1 MQRLLMPIILIMA
14 GVGVLWITNAQAHRS
29 LQSNQRCFAETDVC
43 IEGPIRT
50 FWEQYNG
57 LYTFGFPLA
66 PQEEARVEG
75 QRLHVQW
82 FERVRLEVH
91 PDNPPSY
98 RVLIGR
104 LGEERL
110 AQQGRSW
117 QESASNTPD
126 NDCRFFA
133 ETGYNVCGTF
143 LETWEHSI
151 DPNGGASNDL
161 TSLRIFGLPLSEAR
175 VETLEDGRTY
185 TVQWFERTRFELHP
199 ENEPPYDVLI
209 GRLGDEVRSYVSP
222 TATPQPTTTPT
233 FTPTPEPTSKPRRRK
248 PQPTSEPTITPV
260 PTFPLYP

>member
-1 MQRLLMPIILIMA
+1 MLIIFIA
-14 GVGVLWITNAQAHRS
+14 TGIGVLCITNAQARRTT
-29 LQSNQRCFAETDVC
+29 QNDQRCFTETDFC

-50 FWEQYNG
+50 FWEQHNG

-66 PQEEARVEG
+66 PQEEARVER
-75 QRLHVQW
+75 QRLQVQW

-110 AQQGRSW
+110 AQQGRAW
-117 QESASNTPD
+117 QNAPHTVPRD
-126 NDCRFFA
+126 DCRFFA
-133 ETGYNVCGTF
+133 ETGYNVCGAF
-143 LETWEHSI
+143 LETWQRSANS
-151 DPNGGASNDL
+151 NGNTSNDI

-175 VETLEDGRTY
+175 VETLEDGRAY

-199 ENEPPYDVLI
+199 ENDPPYDVLI
-209 GRLGDEVRSYVSP
+209 GRLGDEVRGYVAPTVTPLP
-222 TATPQPTTTPT
+222 TATPTL
-233 FTPTPEPTSKPRRRK
+233 TPTPEPTSEPRRRK
-248 PQPTSEPTITPV
+248 PRPTSEPTITPV